1 MVICNVGVTAMTLM
15 LNARLAVCGD
25 ELESFT
31 DRLNAKVPDWVG
43 VPEIAPMLLSVNP
56 MGRFA
61 EETDQLS
68 GAVPPVALSC
78 AV

>member
-1 MVICNVGVTAMTLM
+1 VVICNVGVAELM
-15 LNARLAVCGD
+15 LILNARPAVCDD

-31 DRLNAKVPDWVG
+31 DTLNEKFPDWVG
-43 VPEIAPMLLSVNP
+43 VPEIAPVLLSVKP
-56 MGRFA
+56 EGRLA
-61 EETDQLS
+61 EETDQPS